1 MLKYFYIE
9 SYGCQMN
16 LYDNELIITI
26 LLNNNLKYVD
36 NLYNADLVLIN
47 TCSIRKK
54 AEDTI
59 YNRLLFLNFIR
70 KKKKKFLL
78 GLIGCMSKRID
89 YKYFFNKKLL
99 DFIIGPD
106 QYKKIPY
113 IIKSL
118 NDNRY
123 SYNVLLSNDEN
134 YNDIVPTKLYNK
146 NKISSYITI
155 SRGCDN
161 MCTFCVVPFTRGRE
175 KNKSPKN
182 IINECEKLYNLGYKE
197 IILLGQNVDSYL
209 WNKKSYIKKDII
221 KNNNIKT
228 INFANLLEIISNK
241 FPNIRFR
248 FSTSNP
254 HDMSLEVIKIIK
266 KYNNICKYIHLPF
279 QSGSNRILKLMK
291 RKYNRIQ
298 YINLIENIKNIIP
311 DCSLSYDIITGFCT
325 ETIKDHIDTLNLMKY
340 VKFDFGYMFYY
351 SHIKGTYAYKNY
363 KDTVTI
369 NEKKIRLKEII
380 NLQRKH
386 SYFNLK
392 KYINT
397 IQEVLIEGIS
407 KKNKNF
413 WYGKNS
419 QNIIIVFP
427 KKNENIGDLVKIKI
441 INNTSA
447 TLIGRFKS
455 FL

>member
-16 LYDNELIITI
+16 IYDNELIITI
-26 LLNNNLKYVD
+26 LTNNNLLYV
-36 NLYNADLVLIN
+36 NNIYKADLVLIN

-54 AEDTI
+54 SEKNI
-59 YNRLLFLNFIR
+59 YNRLLFLNSI

-78 GLIGCMSKRID
+78 CLVGCMSKRID
-89 YKYFFNKKLL
+89 YDYFFKKKIL
-99 DFIIGPD
+99 DFVVGPD
-106 QYKKIPY
+106 QYRKLPN

-123 SYNVLLSNDEN
+123 SYNVILSNEEN
-134 YNDIVPTKLYNK
+134 YKNIIPIKLYSK
-146 NKISSYITI
+146 NKVSSFITI

-175 KNKSPKN
+175 KSKSPKD
-182 IINECEKLYNLGYKE
+182 IIKECKNLCNLGYKE
-197 IILLGQNVDSYL
+197 IVLLGQNVDSYL
-209 WNKKSYIKKDII
+209 WNKKNYIKKNII
-221 KNNNIKT
+221 NNKLKKN
-228 INFANLLEIISNK
+228 INFANLLEIISK
-241 FPNIRFR
+241 LFPNIRIR

-254 HDMSLEVIKIIK
+254 QDMSLDVIKIMK

-279 QSGSNRILKLMK
+279 QSGSNRILKLMN
-291 RKYNRIQ
+291 RKYNRLK
-298 YINLIENIKNIIP
+298 YINLINNIKNIIP
-311 DCSLSYDIITGFCT
+311 NCSLSYDIITGFCT
-325 ETIKDHIDTLNLMKY
+325 ENYKDHIDTLNLMKY
-340 VKFDFGYMFYY
+340 IKFDFGYMFCY
-351 SHIKGTYAYKNY
+351 SHIKNTYAYKNF
-363 KDTVTI
+363 KDTVPTYI
-369 NEKKIRLKEII
+369 KKKRLNDII

-386 SYFNLK
+386 SFLKLK
-392 KYINT
+392 KYVNT
-397 IQEVLIEGIS
+397 VQEILIEGTS
-407 KKNKNF
+407 KKDKNY

-427 KKNENIGDLVKIKI
+427 KNKEKLGDFVNVKI

-447 TLIGRFKS
+447 TLIGKFKS

>member
-26 LLNNNLKYVD
+26 LENNNLKYTN

-54 AEDTI
+54 AENTV
-59 YNRLLFLNFIR
+59 YNRILFLNFIR

-78 GLIGCMSKRID
+78 CLIGCMSRKID
-89 YKYFFNKKLL
+89 YKFFFKKKLL

-106 QYKKIPY
+106 QYRKIPY
-113 IIKSL
+113 IIKSFV
-118 NDNRY
+118 DNRY

-134 YNDIVPTKLYNK
+134 YNDILPTKLYNN
-146 NKISSYITI
+146 NKVTSFVTI

-175 KNKSPKN
+175 KNKSPKK
-182 IINECEKLYNLGYKE
+182 IIAECNNLYKLGYKE

-209 WNKKSYIKKDII
+209 WKKNIKIKKDI
-221 KNNNIKT
+221 KNKKNT
-228 INFANLLEIISNK
+228 INFSKLLEIISNK
-241 FPNIRFR
+241 FPKIRFR

-254 HDMSLEVIKIIK
+254 HDMSIDVIKTIK
-266 KYNNICKYIHLPF
+266 KNNNICKYIHLPF

-291 RKYNRIQ
+291 RKYNRIK
-298 YINLIENIKNIIP
+298 YINLIKNIKDIIP
-311 DCSLSYDIITGFCT
+311 NCALSYDIITGFCT
-325 ETIKDHIDTLNLMKY
+325 ESLKDHIDTLNLMEY
-340 VKFDFGYMFYY
+340 IKFDFGYMFYY

-369 NEKKIRLKEII
+369 KEKKKRLNEII

-386 SYFNLK
+386 SLIRMK
-392 KYINT
+392 KYLNT
-397 IQEVLIEGIS
+397 YQEILIEGIS
-407 KKNKNF
+407 KKNNNYL
-413 WYGKNS
+413 YGRNT
-419 QNIIIVFP
+419 QNVVVVLP
-427 KKNENIGDLVKIKI
+427 KKNNKIGDIINIKI
-441 INNTSA
+441 INYTSA
-447 TLIGRFKS
+447 TLIGKN
-455 FL
+455 

>member
-1 MLKYFYIE
+1 
-9 SYGCQMN
+9 MN